1 MRQIFIA
8 FYTAASAGYSTEIEH
23 IWKTGRED
31 FCSLKSKRSAV
42 YVSTVNESFR
52 NLARRTWQMKVQ
64 NFASILND
72 KIKYFI
78 SAECSDSLLYKF
90 ETKGLF
96 ISAAQKIKFSI
107 RDFFSKCDQIC
118 GFLRIRSHLL
128 KKSSMKNFIFC
139 AVLKQ
144 SFSL

>member
-23 IWKTGRED
+23 IWKTGKED

-52 NLARRTWQMKVQ
+52 NLARGTWRMKVQ

-96 ISAAQKIKFSI
+96 ISTVQKSV
-107 RDFFSKCDQIC
+107 RDFYSKCDQIC
-118 GFLRIRSHLL
+118 GFLHIRSHLL
-128 KKSSMKNFIFC
+128 KKSSMKKFIFC

>member
-1 MRQIFIA
+1 MRQIFIT
-8 FYTAASAGYSTEIEH
+8 FYTAASAGYSAEIEH
-23 IWKTGRED
+23 IWKTGKED

-42 YVSTVNESFR
+42 YVSAVNESFR
-52 NLARRTWQMKVQ
+52 NLARGTWRMKVQ

-78 SAECSDSLLYKF
+78 SAECSDILLYKF

-96 ISAAQKIKFSI
+96 ISTVQKSV
-107 RDFFSKCDQIC
+107 RDFYSKCDQIC

-128 KKSSMKNFIFC
+128 KKSSMKKFIFC